1 MSLWKIAWRSI
12 QQRALASWLTGLSMA
27 LGVALVVIVLVVHG
41 LVSRTFTDAAQ
52 GYHLI
57 VGKKGSSTQLVLNTV
72 FHMQR
77 PIENL
82 PWSYYKQL
90 KKGKVDG
97 SKYPVQAVVPFCLGD
112 SYEDFRVVG
121 TTLEMFEKLSYGD
134 SGDGQPKMYRCAAG
148 RFFTDDEDDYF
159 GAVIGSVA
167 ARKARLTVGQKFSV
181 THGLVDDVNAHVHED
196 EKFTVLGILEPTGTP
211 NDRAVFIN
219 IEGFFLIS
227 GHAKEKPEEAD
238 HDKKPAVD
246 DHDHGKD
253 ADHEKHDHDKK
264 TTPAEQASGDAHEHE
279 KNPTAAVE
287 QETGAKHD
295 DHAEHSDEKPAKVAK
310 PHEHAH
316 HDDHDH
322 HGHDHH
328 GHAHHEPLPED
339 QREVTSI
346 LVLMADP
353 GGDAFASEM
362 MRQINK
368 GIVAQAVSPIREVS
382 ELMEGLVGTVRWLLL
397 VLSGL
402 VVLVAGI
409 GVMVSIYNSMSDR
422 RRDIAIM
429 RSLGAGRNTVMF
441 VVLLESIILSVLG
454 GLAGVVLAHV
464 VIGAL
469 SGVIVNQ
476 TGVTV
481 NMFQFEPIELVIIPG
496 LVVLASL
503 VGYLPALA
511 AYRTDVAK
519 ALSSAP

>member
-1 MSLWKIAWRSI
+1 M
-12 QQRALASWLTGLSMA
+12 
-27 LGVALVVIVLVVHG
+27 VVIVLVVHG

-82 PWSYYKQL
+82 PWNYYKQL
-90 KKGKVDG
+90 KAGKVDG
-97 SKYPVQAVVPFCLGD
+97 SKFAVQAVVPFCLGD
-112 SYEDFRVVG
+112 SYKDYRVVG
-121 TTLEMFEKLSYGD
+121 TTSEMFEKLSYGD
-134 SGDGQPKMYRCAAG
+134 SGDGKPKMYRCAEG
-148 RFFTDDEDDYF
+148 RFFTDEEDDYF

-167 ARKARLTVGQKFSV
+167 ARKADLKVGETFSV
-181 THGLVDDVNAHVHED
+181 THGLADDANAHVHKD
-196 EKFTVLGILEPTGTP
+196 EFTVLGILEPTGTP
-211 NDRAVFIN
+211 NDRAIFIN

-227 GHAKEKPEEAD
+227 GHAKEEAEEAD

-264 TTPAEQASGDAHEHE
+264 TIAAGQGSGAAHEHE
-279 KNPTAAVE
+279 KKPTAAV
-287 QETGAKHD
+287 QQGTGVKHD
-295 DHAEHSDEKPAKVAK
+295 DHAEHSDDKHAKVDK

-316 HDDHDH
+316 HDHDH

-328 GHAHHEPLPED
+328 HHHEPLPED

-353 GGDAFASEM
+353 GGDAFASAM
-362 MRQINK
+362 QRKINK
-368 GIVAQAVSPIREVS
+368 GEVAQAVSPIREVN
-382 ELMEGLVGTVRWLLL
+382 ELMEGLVGTVRWLML

-454 GLAGVVLAHV
+454 GLAGVVLAHG

-481 NMFQFEPIELVIIPG
+481 SMFQFEPIELVIIPG